1 MFQPSVAL
9 ENHDFEK
16 VMGWKCHLVVLP
28 NVEKVPNEAGLPFE
42 LAELDGMGVGDVI
55 ISITSA

>member
-1 MFQPSVAL
+1 SVAL
-9 ENHDFEK
+9 ENHGFEK